1 MCRKDHGQGERAD
14 RRKVSETT
22 ATTAA
27 DLTDPA
33 YAASLDEADPLAHL
47 QERFVVPD
55 PDLVY
60 LDGNSLGRLPLAT
73 RARLGRVVDEE
84 WGRGLV
90 RSWDQWMELPQ
101 RVGDLLAEHL
111 LGARPGEV
119 ALSDCTTV
127 NLYKLA
133 IAALDARPGRAA
145 IVTDDDNFPT
155 DRYVLEGIAKREGR
169 ELRLVHTDL
178 DEGLDLDCL
187 AAALEEQP
195 PVALV
200 SLSHVAYRSGALADM
215 AAVTELAHR
224 AGALVLW
231 DLCHAVGAVPVDL
244 TGAGADL
251 AVGCTYK
258 YLDGGPGAPAL
269 LYVRRELQAQLRQ
282 PIWGWFGQED
292 QFEMGPEYRPRVGIE
307 RFLTGTPPVP
317 LLAAVE
323 EGAALLAEAGIEA
336 LRAKGRALTAYVIAL
351 HDAWLAPLGLSLAS
365 PRDPGRRGSHVTL
378 RHPQAARIVQEMA
391 ARGVVADHRVP
402 ERIRL
407 GPSPLSTSFA
417 EVHRGMTVIRRV
429 GEDLQKEHRG

>member
-1 MCRKDHGQGERAD
+1 M
-14 RRKVSETT
+14 SETT

-47 QERFVVPD
+47 RDRFAIPD

-73 RARLGRVVDEE
+73 RARLGQVIDEE

-90 RSWDQWMELPQ
+90 RSWDQWIGLPQ
-101 RVGDLLAEHL
+101 RVGDLMAEHL

-133 IAALDARPGRAA
+133 VAALDAGPEGGA
-145 IVTDDDNFPT
+145 IITDDDNFPT
-155 DRYVLEGIAKREGR
+155 DRYVLQGIAEREGR
-169 ELRLVHTDL
+169 ELRLLHTDP
-178 DEGLDLDCL
+178 DEGLDMDRL
-187 AAALEEQP
+187 AAALEAGA
-195 PVALV
+195 VALV

-215 AAVTELAHR
+215 VAVTELVHR

-231 DLCHAVGAVPVDL
+231 DLCHAVGAVPIDL
-244 TGAGADL
+244 MAAGADL

-258 YLDGGPGAPAL
+258 YVDGGPGAPAF
-269 LYVRRELQAQLRQ
+269 LYVRRELQAELRQ

-292 QFEMGPEYRPRVGIE
+292 QFEMGPRYRPRAGIE

-323 EGAALLAEAGIEA
+323 EGVALLAEAGIEA
-336 LRAKGRALTAYVIAL
+336 LRAKGVALTEYLIGL
-351 HDAWLAPLGLSLAS
+351 YEAWLRPLGFSLAS
-365 PRDPGRRGSHVTL
+365 PRDPARRGSHVTL
-378 RHPQAARIVQEMA
+378 HHPLAGLIVQGMA
-391 ARGVVADHRVP
+391 ARGVVADLRAP
-402 ERIRL
+402 ERVRL
-407 GPSPLSTSFA
+407 GPSPLSTSFG
-417 EVHRGMTVIRRV
+417 EVHRGMTVIRQV
-429 GEDLQKEHRG
+429 AEDLRKERRG